1 MKKADFLML
10 NNSKIDLGY
19 TEVGEKNQNEKKF
32 VQYIYLKMWLILY
45 TKKNLYKL
53 NVKELKIFLS
63 HLTLLRYGQ
72 D

>member
-45 TKKNLYKL
+45 TKKNL
-53 NVKELKIFLS
+53 
-63 HLTLLRYGQ
+63 
-72 D
+72 